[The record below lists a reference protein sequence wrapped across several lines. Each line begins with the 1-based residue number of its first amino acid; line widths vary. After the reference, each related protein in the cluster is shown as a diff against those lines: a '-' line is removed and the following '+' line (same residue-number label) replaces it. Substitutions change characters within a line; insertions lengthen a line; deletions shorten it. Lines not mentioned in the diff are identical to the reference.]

1 MRDEKIDIRNSATH
15 KRFAT
20 TAKSRGGF
28 PSAGGSQSWRSSHSP
43 SPTRLRKFLANSIA
57 SCFEFAFRMAKP
69 PTTSL
74 ASVKGPSVTVRL
86 SPERQTR
93 APSEVGI
100 TALAR
105 EQEPGPHTLFGQL
118 RPDSHFLRR

>member
-1 MRDEKIDIRNSATH
+1 MRDEKIDARNGATH
-15 KRFAT
+15 KRVAT

-57 SCFEFAFRMAKP
+57 SCFEFAFRTAKP

-74 ASVKGPSVTVRL
+74 AYVKGPSVTVSL

-93 APSEVGI
+93 APSAVGI
-100 TALAR
+100 QPSLESKNPA
-105 EQEPGPHTLFGQL
+105 FI
-118 RPDSHFLRR
+118 